1 MANLSVTRRTLLRAG
16 LGAIGV
22 TLLSACAPTAPTP
35 KPESKPAEPAK
46 PAAPAQPT
54 AAPAAAQPAAA
65 APTAAPKPAAEAR
78 PAAAAPA
85 QPAAPAKP
93 AAAAKPDD
101 KIGKH
106 LIGQL
111 EGPEVITD
119 AAKWPKAFKEAPMLA
134 EQVKAGKLPPVEQR
148 VPQDLLVVKP
158 VHEVGKYGGTWRR
171 GFTGPAD
178 WSAGVRVAGTD
189 RLIGWDYT
197 GTKLVPNILKG
208 WDISQDGKTVTFHLR
223 KGMKWSDGQP
233 FTADDVM
240 FWFEDMYQD
249 KELTPTPAPQMF
261 TSSGPGTVEKIDAQT
276 VAFKFKD
283 PYFAFTV
290 VIAGVSPLG
299 GQTHEGLYARG
310 GYAPKHY
317 LKQFHPKY
325 TPQAELDEK
334 VKASGIDNWANLF
347 RAKSAWALNPDLPTV
362 SAWRTVTPNNTP
374 TWTLERNPYSIWVD
388 TDGNQLP
395 YIDKVVLSLGENL
408 EVINLRAIAGEYDSQ
423 ERHLS
428 MEKIPVFL
436 ENQQKGNYTLKLDPG
451 GIGADVVLMLN
462 QSYDADPEVAK
473 WLTNADFRRALS
485 LGIDRDQLNEA
496 FWLGLGV
503 PGSHAPWEQSPY
515 SPGPEYRTLWATNDP
530 AKANALLDGLGLDK
544 KDGEGYR
551 LRGDG
556 QGRLRLA
563 IDTYLGFVPF
573 TAVCEMVRE
582 HWKRIGIQADVK
594 EHERALAIRRKSA
607 NEVPIGVDVHW
618 GTENMFSHSMTS
630 LFPFDPTSQLGP
642 TFGAWYASGGA
653 QGKEPPGKIKEAMTL
668 YREAFSAPE
677 NEHYDLGKRIWKI
690 ALEEVW
696 AIGTVGQSPG
706 VMGVRVVK
714 NTLGNQPG
722 RIFNGSSTLSPA
734 QARPETY
741 YFKS

>member
-1 MANLSVTRRTLLRAG
+1 MATSHDLTRRAFLRASVSVFG
-16 LGAIGV
+16 LS
-22 TLLSACAPTAPTP
+22 LLAACAPQPPAAKPDAKPT
-35 KPESKPAEPAK
+35 EPAK
-46 PAAPAQPT
+46 PAAPAPT
-54 AAPAAAQPAAA
+54 AAPAA
-65 APTAAPKPAAEAR
+65 KPAAESK
-78 PAAAAPA
+78 
-85 QPAAPAKP
+85 PAAPAAPAPTTAPAAKPAAETKP

-106 LIGQL
+106 LIGEL
-111 EGPEVITD
+111 EGPEIVTD
-119 AAKWPKAFKEAPMLA
+119 TSKWPKSFKEAPMLA
-134 EQVKAGKLPPVEQR
+134 EQVKAGKLPAVDQR
-148 VPQDLLVVKP
+148 LPQDLLVVKP
-158 VHEVGKYGGTWRR
+158 VHEIGKYGGTWRR

-178 WSAGVRVAGTD
+178 WSCGVRVAGTD

-197 GTKLVPNILKG
+197 GTKLVPNIVAG
-208 WDISQDGKTVTFHLR
+208 WDISSDGKTITLKLR

-240 FWFEDMYQD
+240 FWYDDMYQNKD
-249 KELTPTPAPQMF
+249 LTPTPAPQMI
-261 TSSGPGTVEKIDAQT
+261 TKSGPGTVEKVDDQT
-276 VAFKFKD
+276 VAFKFRD
-283 PYFAFTV
+283 PYYAFPV

-299 GQTHEGLYARG
+299 GQAHEGLNVRG
-310 GYAPKHY
+310 GFAPKHY
-317 LKQFHPKY
+317 LSQFHPKY
-325 TPQAELDEK
+325 VSQVDLDAK
-334 VKASGIDNWANLF
+334 VQEAGIDNWVNLF
-347 RAKSAWALNPDLPTV
+347 KLKSAWALNPDLPTV
-362 SAWRTVTPNNTP
+362 SAWKTTTPNNTP

-388 TDGNQLP
+388 TEGNQLP
-395 YIDKVVLSLGENL
+395 YIDKVVLTLGENL
-408 EVINLRAIAGEYDSQ
+408 EVINLRAVAGEYDSQ

-436 ENQQKGNYTLKLDPG
+436 ENQQRGNYALKLDPG

-473 WLTNADFRRALS
+473 WLSNTDFRRALS

-503 PGSHAPWEQSPY
+503 PGSHAPWESSPY
-515 SPGPEYRTLWATNDP
+515 SPGPEYRTLWSTNDP
-530 AKANALLDGLGLDK
+530 AKANQMLDALALDK
-544 KDGEGYR
+544 KDTEGYR
-551 LRGDG
+551 LRTDG
-556 QGRLRLA
+556 QGRLRLG

-573 TAVCEMVRE
+573 TAVCEMIRE

-594 EHERALAIRRKSA
+594 EHERGLMIRRRSA
-607 NEVPIGVDVHW
+607 SEAPIGVDVHW

-642 TFGAWYASGGA
+642 AYGTWYVTGGA
-653 QGKEPPGKIKEAMTL
+653 QGKEPPATIKEVMTL

-677 NEHYDLGKRIWKI
+677 REHYEMGKRIWKI

-714 NTLGNQPG
+714 NNMGNQPS